1 MSLRLFRLQK
11 KHLFKNRL
19 ICLYICLIFLVLNN
33 HSLWYSKDISWFWFH
48 FIPFYNIFIY
58 YISWLLLHGHGKP
71 LNWTFYL
78 LGMFTFP
85 CRVLFTWVTL
95 TQENEY
101 LIWVV
106 TVALPLKFVTQ
117 CWFQLLGL
125 LLSSKTYCEDKI
137 YLTIGFFLLSVHRIY
152 SDLTNLGESK
162 LILSKIEAKKKK
174 KKNLPLGSSWI
185 STSKPYFV
193 SL

>member
-1 MSLRLFRLQK
+1 MSLRLFRLQ

-48 FIPFYNIFIY
+48 FILYNIFIY
-58 YISWLLLHGHGKP
+58 YISWLFTPWAWKTLKTGHFIF
-71 LNWTFYL
+71 WACSHFHS
-78 LGMFTFP
+78 
-85 CRVLFTWVTL
+85 RVLFTWVTL

-106 TVALPLKFVTQ
+106 NVALP
-117 CWFQLLGL
+117 WNL
-125 LLSSKTYCEDKI
+125 LLNAGFSSWVFYFSSKTYCEDKI

-152 SDLTNLGESK
+152 SDLTNLGRANLSYQK
-162 LILSKIEAKKKK
+162 LKQKKKK
-174 KKNLPLGSSWI
+174 TCLLDPPEYQLVSL
-185 STSKPYFV
+185 FV